1 LESAYEPVGCAAC
14 RQTGYRGRTGIH
26 EMLLTDE
33 AMFEQAGGDLSL
45 TGIRRIAEQRGIP
58 TMLHDCIEK
67 VKAGA
72 IGVDALYEV
81 VGSAEIS
88 DEPTPGKQAA

>member
-1 LESAYEPVGCAAC
+1 
-14 RQTGYRGRTGIH
+14 
-26 EMLLTDE
+26 
-33 AMFEQAGGDLSL
+33 
-45 TGIRRIAEQRGIP
+45 
-58 TMLHDCIEK
+58 

-81 VGSAEIS
+81 VGSAEVS